1 MNSCGVLRQRGG
13 APASYALCVASCCR
27 GPHWILWRL
36 RVSRQRLRL
45 DCLLWF
51 GWSGSWALF
60 LLVAMAGLEVVGVAV
75 VRLDVGLAFVMEWV
89 GG

>member
-1 MNSCGVLRQRGG
+1 M
-13 APASYALCVASCCR
+13 
-27 GPHWILWRL
+27 
-36 RVSRQRLRL
+36 

-60 LLVAMAGLEVVGVAV
+60 LLAVGAAGLVAVGVAV
-75 VRLDVGLAFVMEWV
+75 VRLDVGLAFEAEWA